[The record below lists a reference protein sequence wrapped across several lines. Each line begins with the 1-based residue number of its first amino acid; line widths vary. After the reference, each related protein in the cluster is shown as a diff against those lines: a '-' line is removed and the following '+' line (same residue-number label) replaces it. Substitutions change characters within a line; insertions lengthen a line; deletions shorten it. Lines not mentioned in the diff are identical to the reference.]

1 MQQLRPASAR
11 RAWSWTRQRAG
22 PARSAHSTAAGQP
35 GPCRRGGGHRQL
47 RGQRGTEPHRCS
59 VNLTGATRGTMARRG
74 ARLRDEGHDPG
85 GEMQPKYR
93 KRQREGHDPGR
104 RAQRGRRGW
113 VTHQLLAMGR
123 GSRRRRKTCPAHTTH
138 THNEL
143 PILVSGRRCAG
154 GFSVPLS
161 GSAAHCVVWAQPC
174 CGAGRSNRA
183 GS

>member
-22 PARSAHSTAAGQP
+22 PARSAPSTAAGQS

-74 ARLRDEGHDPG
+74 ARWRDPG
-85 GEMQPKYR
+85 GEIQPKYR

-104 RAQRGRRGW
+104 RAVTEGARGGGGL
-113 VTHQLLAMGR
+113 THQLLAMGS